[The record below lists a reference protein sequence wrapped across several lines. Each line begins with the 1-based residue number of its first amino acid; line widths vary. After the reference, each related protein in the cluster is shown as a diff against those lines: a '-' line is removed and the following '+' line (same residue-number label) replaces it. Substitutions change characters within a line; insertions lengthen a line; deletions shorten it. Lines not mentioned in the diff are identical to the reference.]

1 MMNVSN
7 GKCIRRLSMRS
18 LKAARQRNIIAVI
31 SIALTTIMFT
41 ALFTIVMS
49 IVNGFEQSNFRQIG
63 GYAHGGFK
71 YLTEEQFNELKDDS
85 LITSETDLV
94 SLNKLCREYG
104 AKPVSIIRVYQG

>member
-63 GYAHGGFK
+63 G
-71 YLTEEQFNELKDDS
+71 
-85 LITSETDLV
+85 
-94 SLNKLCREYG
+94 
-104 AKPVSIIRVYQG
+104 